1 MDKILDYVRQ
11 HDEYR
16 KGTLNLQ
23 ASENV
28 ISPDVRTALASDL
41 NSRYSLIEESTGQ
54 NAYGGT
60 RYSEEIL
67 EATTKL
73 ATKVFAAKH
82 AEVRPMGGHIA
93 AMVALL
99 SLTKK
104 RSNIMAIP
112 EKYGGYTGYA
122 QGYLPDILSLHSY
135 DIPYDDQAQQIDAD
149 KLEKSMTQVQPDAI
163 VLGQS
168 FFLKPYDVKLV
179 RKLSREFECHVIYD
193 ASHVMGLLAG
203 GQFQPDALE
212 NSDIVLGSTH
222 KTFFGPQG
230 SIMLTNNE
238 EIYSHI
244 QKNLTWRAIDNFH
257 IARVAGLG
265 VALEEMLRHG
275 KEYARKVIRN
285 SRILGKD
292 LDSLGV
298 PVMHAPWYSE
308 SHQLHLSPDDLK
320 KKGMDRATF
329 SRKLEN
335 NGIIVDREGRIGT
348 AEMTRMGIDETGIV
362 AGLVNDAA
370 NGKNVRDQVKELI
383 SHKEM
388 QYWR

>member
-1 MDKILDYVRQ
+1 
-11 HDEYR
+11 
-16 KGTLNLQ
+16 
-23 ASENV
+23 
-28 ISPDVRTALASDL
+28 
-41 NSRYSLIEESTGQ
+41 
-54 NAYGGT
+54 
-60 RYSEEIL
+60 
-67 EATTKL
+67 
-73 ATKVFAAKH
+73 
-82 AEVRPMGGHIA
+82 
-93 AMVALL
+93 
-99 SLTKK
+99 
-104 RSNIMAIP
+104 
-112 EKYGGYTGYA
+112 
-122 QGYLPDILSLHSY
+122 
-135 DIPYDDQAQQIDAD
+135 
-149 KLEKSMTQVQPDAI
+149 
-163 VLGQS
+163 
-168 FFLKPYDVKLV
+168 
-179 RKLSREFECHVIYD
+179 
-193 ASHVMGLLAG
+193 MGLLAG

-275 KEYARKVIRN
+275 KDYARNVIRN
-285 SRILGKD
+285 SRSLGKD

-298 PVMHAPWYSE
+298 PVMHSPWYSE
-308 SHQLHLSPDDLK
+308 SHQLHLSPDGLK
-320 KKGMDRATF
+320 KKGMDRAAF
-329 SRKLEN
+329 SRNLEN